1 MKPFFACLM
10 GMLLLGSTP
19 LLAQD
24 TLPRITVHHM
34 SKKVVVSWRNTYGA
48 RISTL
53 NIQRSKDSLK
63 GFTTIGSVLNPTA
76 RENGYVDAK
85 APDTLHFYRV
95 FVAFEGGDYF
105 FSKSKRPQAPP
116 PPPEEPV
123 RDEPEDDKPIKPTED
138 TVYATPVITKP
149 VVNVFV
155 PSKWV
160 FTGKDNNLI
169 ISLPEAGPKSYE
181 LTISTIDSV
190 QLFHIKSI
198 REPYLILEKSNFMRA
213 GWYRY
218 ELKEN
223 GTVKEVHKFY
233 IGKEGNKGVIL
244 PPPPDKKQPPR

>member
-1 MKPFFACLM
+1 MKPIFACLVC
-10 GMLLLGSTP
+10 LFFIAPTEVV
-19 LLAQD
+19 AQD

-34 SKKVVVSWRNTYGA
+34 SKKVVVSWRNNYGA
-48 RISTL
+48 RIATL

-105 FSKSKRPQAPP
+105 FSKSSRPKTPP
-116 PPPEEPV
+116 PIEPT
-123 RDEPEDDKPIKPTED
+123 RDDAENYMPAKVPED
-138 TVYATPVITKP
+138 TVAIVIPTKP
-149 VVNVFV
+149 AVNVFV

-160 FTGKDNNLI
+160 FTGKDNNLV
-169 ISLPEAGPKSYE
+169 ISLPEAGVRTYA
-181 LTISTIDSV
+181 LTVYTIDSV
-190 QLFHIKSI
+190 ALFHIGSI

-233 IGKEGNKGVIL
+233 IAKEGNKGVIL
-244 PPPPDKKQPPR
+244 PPPADKKQPPR

>member
-1 MKPFFACLM
+1 MSRRPWFIY
-10 GMLLLGSTP
+10 LLLWMLMGSTP
-19 LLAQD
+19 LFAQD

-34 SKKVVVSWRNTYGA
+34 SKKVVVSWRNNYGA

-105 FSKSKRPQAPP
+105 FSKSSRPKSPP
-116 PPPEEPV
+116 PIDPT
-123 RDEPEDDKPIKPTED
+123 RDEAENDIPGKGTED
-138 TVYATPVITKP
+138 TLTTSIPTKP
-149 VVNVFV
+149 TVNVFV

-160 FTGKDNNLI
+160 FTGKDNNLV
-169 ISLPEAGPKSYE
+169 ISLPEAGAKTYA
-181 LTISTIDSV
+181 LTIYTVDSV
-190 QLFHIKSI
+190 QLFQIGSIK
-198 REPYLILEKSNFMRA
+198 EPYLILEKSNFMRA

-223 GTVKEVHKFY
+223 GTVKENHKFY
-233 IGKEGNKGVIL
+233 IAKEGNKGVIL